1 MENIKQKKKTIP
13 KALRMKLWEIECG
26 NTLSGLCFT
35 CNRNVKVDDFQAGHI
50 ISEAN
55 GGLVTLSNLKVVC
68 KPCNTSCGTMDLHC
82 FKEILE
88 TTPQSSSLVKTKF
101 NKKADKERILLEK
114 KAEEERLL
122 LEKKEEEERLLME
135 IKAEEERIVNAE
147 KERLHKLVMAHSTNE
162 YITQYPPVYIKHED
176 SVKFRDFCKEIFE
189 KKELFEHWMTLF
201 NARDRFGRKIS
212 VIGNRINGYAAD
224 QPTLKW

>member
-13 KALRMKLWEIECG
+13 KALRMKLWEIDCG
-26 NTLSGLCFT
+26 NTLSGSCFA
-35 CNRNVKVDDFQAGHI
+35 CNRTVKVDDFQAGHI

-88 TTPQSSSLVKTKF
+88 TTPESSSLVKTKSKKS
-101 NKKADKERILLEK
+101 NKEKLLMET

-122 LEKKEEEERLLME
+122 METKAEEERIIME
-135 IKAEEERIVNAE
+135 TKAEEERIVNAE

-162 YITQYPPVYIKHED
+162 YSHSTCYIKHED
-176 SVKFRDFCKEIFE
+176 SVKFRDFCKEISE
-189 KKELFEHWMTLF
+189 KKELFENWMTLI

-212 VIGNRINGYAAD
+212 VIGNKINGYAAH
-224 QPTLKW
+224 QPTLRF